1 VEALQEFV
9 HNYTYLGVFI
19 VLLLG
24 SLGVPIPEEMPIIA
38 AAVLSHE
45 GIVRWWLALPICLLG
60 VLSGDVV
67 LYWVGRHWGER
78 VLDWRLVRLV
88 LSPAREQWLKAA
100 YRRHALKTVVT
111 ARHVMG
117 LRAAAFLTAGSAS
130 VPFWKFVLA
139 DAGAALIGVPLAF
152 GLAYFFTDQIKAI
165 MADVHR
171 AERWLGLAGLLA
183 LATMLG
189 VGVWRWHRRVGEERG
204 PAASQGSR
212 DTPRVDPFYAVV
224 RVIARFWIW
233 FFFERVEI
241 QYPER
246 VPRVGPVLLCINH
259 PNNLIDSLLVGSVL
273 RRKVHYLASSA
284 LFRHPLVAR
293 FLVALEA
300 IPVHRMADDPD
311 KVDRSLAMF
320 AACGEAFDR
329 GRLIAIYP
337 EGATHSEA
345 HLRRIKTGAAR
356 IALGYE
362 AHTPGRLTVVA
373 VGLSFEARQR
383 FRGRVLVSFGEPV
396 DVSSYLSVYR
406 TEPVKALHG
415 LTTAIQSA
423 MEREMVHVE
432 RIETAALA
440 RALETL
446 YRGELERELW
456 EGRGRSGRRIDPFQ
470 LSGSISGAVEHF
482 RRLDPGSIERLWQR
496 ILGYRAGLAAYRLR
510 DQAVSTRLERTG
522 DRRQRVARSWQTI
535 AGLPLFAYGAAVNF
549 LPYYLPGWFAGRMS
563 RRQTDYATTRLLASI
578 VAFPLFW
585 ALETSLV
592 GWVAG
597 LRWALAFFLSL
608 PVGGLI
614 AYQYLVG
621 TGRLRHQLRFGAL
634 LLTRA
639 QEARRLV
646 AERREIVEEL
656 ERARRDYL
664 AGREAITSSR
674 SDTSSAGDG
683 SMGDR
688 TVFAI
693 AVCLALL
700 LATFVLGAGGLAH
713 SILP

>member
-1 VEALQEFV
+1 VQALQEFV
-9 HNYTYLGVFI
+9 DNFTYLGVFA

-24 SLGVPIPEEMPIIA
+24 SLGVPIPEEMPIVA

-45 GIVRWWLALPICLLG
+45 GIVRWWLALPVCMLG

-67 LYWVGRHWGER
+67 LYWVGRHWGEQ
-78 VLDWRLVRLV
+78 VLDWRLIRLV

-117 LRAAAFLTAGSAS
+117 LRAAAFLTAGSAR

-139 DAGAALIGVPLAF
+139 DAGAALAGVPLAF

-183 LATMLG
+183 LAAVLV
-189 VGVWRWHRRVGEERG
+189 VGVWRWHRRVGDERLDKD
-204 PAASQGSR
+204 PAGGQSPSPQALGMPTTRGAR
-212 DTPRVDPFYAVV
+212 DARRVDPFYAVV
-224 RVIARFWIW
+224 RMIARFWIW

-241 QYPER
+241 RHAER
-246 VPRVGPVLLCINH
+246 VPRRGPVLLCINH

-273 RRKVHYLASSA
+273 SRKVHYLVTAA
-284 LFRHPLVAR
+284 LFRNPLVAR
-293 FLVALEA
+293 FLVALGA

-311 KVDRSLAMF
+311 KVDRNRAMF
-320 AACGEAFDR
+320 AACDEAFDH

-362 AHTPGRLTVVA
+362 AHSPGCLTVVA
-373 VGLSFEARQR
+373 VGLSFEARKR

-406 TEPVKALHG
+406 DEPMKALHG
-415 LTTAIQSA
+415 LTAAIQSA
-423 MEREMVHVE
+423 MEREVVDVE
-432 RIETAALA
+432 RIDTAALA
-440 RALETL
+440 RAVETL

-456 EGRGRSGRRIDPFQ
+456 EESGLSGRRIDPFQ
-470 LSGSISGAVEHF
+470 LSESIAGAVEYF
-482 RRLDPGSIERLWQR
+482 RRLDPGRIERLWQR
-496 ILGYRAGLAAYRLR
+496 ILGYQAGLAAYRLR
-510 DQAVSTRLERTG
+510 DKAVQTRLERTG
-522 DRRQRVARSWQTI
+522 DRQPVARSWQTI
-535 AGLPLFAYGAAVNF
+535 VGLPLFAYGAAVNF
-549 LPYYLPGWFAGRMS
+549 LPYYVPGWLAGRMS
-563 RRQTDYATTRLLASI
+563 RRQTDYATTRLLASV

-585 ALETSLV
+585 TLETSLV

-639 QEARRLV
+639 QEARRLL

-656 ERARRDYL
+656 ERAKRDYL
-664 AGREAITSSR
+664 KGREALTSSR
-674 SDTSSAGDG
+674 SGNSTGWAPAAVLDQGPIG
-683 SMGDR
+683 SPP
-688 TVFAI
+688 
-693 AVCLALL
+693 
-700 LATFVLGAGGLAH
+700 ATR
-713 SILP
+713 